1 MIVRNPRKKYG
12 ERTVKKTKS
21 VNFWARLARQE
32 PNNVEMQLLGVM
44 TYIQLPYRYT
54 GNAQF
59 ILNGKAPDFVHS
71 EGKLKIIELFG
82 ERWHRPE
89 EEAERVEEFARSG
102 YQVLVIWQRE
112 MRIKNRKNL
121 YRKLKE
127 FEELPQLSWHR
138 SM

>member
-1 MIVRNPRKKYG
+1 MTLRYPRKTTAVRK
-12 ERTVKKTKS
+12 VQKAKS

-32 PNNVEMQLLGVM
+32 PNNAEMQLLGIM
-44 TYIQLPYRYT
+44 TYMQLPYRYT

-89 EEAERVEEFARSG
+89 EEGERTEEFARSG
-102 YQVLVIWQRE
+102 YQVLVIWQKELRV
-112 MRIKNRKNL
+112 RDRKYL

-127 FEELPQLSWHR
+127 FEELPELSWHR

>member
-1 MIVRNPRKKYG
+1 MTLRKPRKKTG
-12 ERTVKKTKS
+12 VRKVQKAKS

-32 PNNVEMQLLGVM
+32 PNNAEMQLLGIM
-44 TYIQLPYRYT
+44 TYMQLPYRYT

-89 EEAERVEEFARSG
+89 EEGERVEEFARSG
-102 YQVLVIWQRE
+102 YQVLVIWQKELRL
-112 MRIKNRKNL
+112 KNRKNL

-127 FEELPQLSWHR
+127 FEELPELSWHR

>member
-1 MIVRNPRKKYG
+1 M
-12 ERTVKKTKS
+12 
-21 VNFWARLARQE
+21 
-32 PNNVEMQLLGVM
+32 
-44 TYIQLPYRYT
+44 QLPYRYT

-89 EEAERVEEFARSG
+89 EEGERVEEFARSG
-102 YQVLVIWQRE
+102 YQVLVIWQKELRV
-112 MRIKNRKNL
+112 RDRKYL

-127 FEELPQLSWHR
+127 FEELPELSWHR